1 MFIFTNARATSFQ
14 PGPSAPHLRELLQS
28 LKYQSN
34 TEVLFSKEN
43 SFLFDNEAFRFLAL
57 CKNGIEFNLEEKK
70 DYSRSWDYSIRE
82 FSRLICRII
91 QCDKH
96 ATRDTLSFNE
106 AQQLNR
112 KLVRP
117 IGEIVTLI
125 QENLQL
131 AEQQKKMLYQIAVRH
146 MCGASNEILYEIFE
160 YLEHNDIYHGLFY
173 LNNRFQNLLI
183 NLNIPF
189 QIYLSTISKS
199 HVDLY
204 NKNVFQPNKHRIN
217 ILRLSN
223 PFTIELIFSPPCL
236 LFIVKHLIHLPKLHT
251 LIPSPIDY
259 ILNSTII
266 FTQVFCLKK
275 LKYCKL
281 TYRVKDNKN
290 VLPIDFDQYE
300 QSSIEYLIINSP
312 FRYESFQK
320 LFIYLSKLRH
330 LSINFLLG
338 SNHPQID
345 FYPIEL
351 KDLNYVFFDL
361 HSIHFHQFEELIKH
375 FFHHIKVLRI
385 STFNDSSYSHAK
397 QWEELT
403 SSSMPNLHI
412 FDMNNS
418 YTTAMHRFLYLC
430 LSGQFRS
437 KL

>member
-1 MFIFTNARATSFQ
+1 MYICIR
-14 PGPSAPHLRELLQS
+14 
-28 LKYQSN
+28 
-34 TEVLFSKEN
+34 
-43 SFLFDNEAFRFLAL
+43 FR
-57 CKNGIEFNLEEKK
+57 
-70 DYSRSWDYSIRE
+70 YSRPVSSLFLIRNME
-82 FSRLICRII
+82 RRIKRSS
-91 QCDKH
+91 D
-96 ATRDTLSFNE
+96 DTVYDHNNKRESKFF
-106 AQQLNR
+106 
-112 KLVRP
+112 
-117 IGEIVTLI
+117 VTTT
-125 QENLQL
+125 N
-131 AEQQKKMLYQIAVRH
+131 
-146 MCGASNEILYEIFE
+146 NEIFYRIFE
-160 YLEHNDIYHGLFY
+160 YLEYNDIYHGLFY

-236 LFIVKHLIHLPKLHT
+236 LFILKHLIHLPKLHT
-251 LIPSPIDY
+251 LIPSLIDY
-259 ILNSTII
+259 ILNSAII

-275 LKYCKL
+275 LKYCTL

-290 VLPIDFDQYE
+290 VLSIDFDQYE

-338 SNHPQID
+338 SNHSQID
-345 FYPIEL
+345 FYPTEL

-418 YTTAMHRFLYLC
+418 YTTTMHRFLYLC

-437 KL
+437 KFLMEKQWFFDHQYDCHESSNNGIFYSTNSYR

>member
-1 MFIFTNARATSFQ
+1 
-14 PGPSAPHLRELLQS
+14 
-28 LKYQSN
+28 
-34 TEVLFSKEN
+34 
-43 SFLFDNEAFRFLAL
+43 
-57 CKNGIEFNLEEKK
+57 
-70 DYSRSWDYSIRE
+70 
-82 FSRLICRII
+82 
-91 QCDKH
+91 
-96 ATRDTLSFNE
+96 
-106 AQQLNR
+106 
-112 KLVRP
+112 
-117 IGEIVTLI
+117 
-125 QENLQL
+125 
-131 AEQQKKMLYQIAVRH
+131 
-146 MCGASNEILYEIFE
+146 NEILYEIFE
-160 YLEHNDIYHGLFY
+160 YLEHNDIYHGFFY
-173 LNNRFQNLLI
+173 LNDRFQNLLI

-189 QIYLSTISKS
+189 RINLSTIPKS

-312 FRYESFQK
+312 FQYESFQK

-330 LSINFLLG
+330 SSINYLFG
-338 SNHPQID
+338 SNHSQID
-345 FYPIEL
+345 FYPIHL
-351 KDLNYVFFDL
+351 KDLNYIFFDL
-361 HSIHFHQFEELIKH
+361 HSIHFHQFEELIKN

-385 STFNDSSYSHAK
+385 STFNDSSYSHTK
-397 QWEELT
+397 QWKELI

-418 YTTAMHRFLYLC
+418 YTSAMHRFLYLY

-437 KL
+437 KRKDHTFHWQFDHDIDYYLKKHDFKSVKHINICSKRAVTNSVIYFSNVIELTIKNYGKMYYGSMLTALQQILPLKQLKKLIIDCNDIPVQQVINLICLTPNLHFLKWNFQSIVQTKLKSIEQSENFR